1 METRIEPAFFDRT
14 QAVDND
20 GNYTTAEIPYYVF
33 EVEDEDAAIEFAREN
48 VSAAF
53 NDIPLESIE
62 IDERLSQNVFKINA
76 QYKKSSTAS
85 LSSIDNDE
93 PDPVYSFDTGGG
105 TQHLTQSLKT
115 VAKYPSEAPDYNGA
129 IGYDGENV
137 TGIDVTMPVMNFS
150 ETHYLKP
157 RKVSTQYKKTIAELT
172 GSVNSK
178 EFKGYAEGEVLFLG
192 ASGSRRGDDR
202 DNFWE
207 ISFKFAVSAN
217 RKKFKVGKLDI
228 TEKKGWD
235 YLWVRYADD
244 VKDKKTLIKKP
255 VAAYVEKVYER
266 KDFGLLGIGK

>member
-33 EVEDEDAAIEFAREN
+33 EAEDEDAAIEFAKAN
-48 VSAAF
+48 VLLMF

-62 IDERLSQNVFKINA
+62 IDERLSLNVFKITA
-76 QYKKSSTAS
+76 QYKKSSTAA
-85 LSSIDNDE
+85 LSAIDNDE

-105 TQHLTQSLKT
+105 NQHLTQSLKT
-115 VAKYPSEAPDYNGA
+115 VAKYPADAPDYNGA

-137 TGIDVTMPVMNFS
+137 NGIDVTMPVMNFS
-150 ETHYLKP
+150 ETHYVKP
-157 RKVSTQYKKTIAELT
+157 SRVTTKYKKNISDLT
-172 GSVNSK
+172 GSVNSGQ
-178 EFKGYAEGEVLFLG
+178 FKGYPEGEVLFLG

-217 RKKFKVGKLDI
+217 RKNLKVGNL
-228 TEKKGWD
+228 TVSEKKGWD

-244 VKDKKTLIKKP
+244 LEDGETLVKKP
-255 VAAYVEKVYER
+255 IAAYVEKVYER
-266 KDFGLLGIGK
+266 KDFGLLGIGR

>member
-1 METRIEPAFFDRT
+1 MEIKLEPAFFDRT
-14 QAVDND
+14 QAIDND
-20 GNYTTAEIPYYVF
+20 GNYTTAEIPYFVF
-33 EVEDEDAAIEFAREN
+33 EAEDEDVAIDFAKAN
-48 VSAAF
+48 VPIMY

-62 IDERLSQNVFKINA
+62 IDERLSKNVFKVTA
-76 QYKKSSTAS
+76 QYKKSSAAA
-85 LSSIDNDE
+85 LSAIDNDE

-115 VAKYPSEAPDYNGA
+115 VGKYPSTAPDYSGA

-157 RKVSTQYKKTIAELT
+157 RKVSTKYKKTIAELT
-172 GSVNSK
+172 GNVNSK
-178 EFKGYAEGEVLFLG
+178 QFKGYSEGEVLFLG
-192 ASGSRRGDDR
+192 ASGSRRGDSS

-207 ISFKFAVSAN
+207 ISFKFAVSSN
-217 RKKFKVGKLDI
+217 QKKIKIGDLSI
-228 TEKKGWD
+228 SEKKGWD

-244 VKDKKTLIKKP
+244 VKNGKTLVKKP
-255 VAAYVEKVYER
+255 IAAYVEKVYER

>member
-1 METRIEPAFFDRT
+1 METRIEPAFFERT

-33 EVEDEDAAIEFAREN
+33 EAEDEDAAIDFAKAN
-48 VSAAF
+48 VPILY

-62 IDERLSQNVFKINA
+62 IDERLSLNVFKINA
-76 QYKKSSTAS
+76 QYKKSSTAA

-115 VAKYPSEAPDYNGA
+115 VAKYPSEAPDYDGA

-157 RKVSTQYKKTIAELT
+157 SKVTTKYKKNIGELT
-172 GSVNSK
+172 GSVNSGS
-178 EFKGYAEGEVLFLG
+178 FKGYAEGEVLFLG
-192 ASGSRRGDDR
+192 ASGSRRGDSRSDL
-202 DNFWE
+202 WE
-207 ISFKFAVSAN
+207 VTYKFAVSAN
-217 RKKFKVGKLDI
+217 RKNIKVGDLAV

-244 VKDKKTLIKKP
+244 VKDKKTLVKKP
-255 VAAYVEKVYER
+255 SAAYVEKVYER